1 MSQPPADDPLARLR
15 AATQARIGLGRAG
28 HAMPTRA
35 CLDFD
40 LGHARAR
47 DAVWTPLD
55 VDGVTAQASDWP
67 VIAVRSQA
75 PDRATYL
82 RRPDLGREL
91 AAADGL
97 PAGPFDLSI
106 IIGDGLSARA
116 AQAHGAALALDLRQR
131 LPGWSLAPLVL
142 AHQARVA
149 LGDAI
154 AASMGA
160 RFALML
166 IGERPGLS
174 AADSLGA
181 YLTIDP
187 RPGRMDSERNCVSNI
202 RPPHGLSIAQA
213 GEKLAWLLTEGRRIG
228 ATGIALK
235 DAAPTRDRPHVHHQS
250 HAADPA
256 RPASGQAVAGGDG
269 DGGPFPP

>member
-55 VDGVTAQASDWP
+55 ADAVAAQAGDWP
-67 VIAVRSQA
+67 VIIVRSQA
-75 PDRATYL
+75 ADRATYL

-91 AAADGL
+91 APANGL
-97 PAGPFDLSI
+97 PSGPFDLSI

-116 AQAHGAALALDLRQR
+116 AQAHGAALALDMRNR

-154 AASMGA
+154 AATMGA

-181 YLTIDP
+181 YLTINP
-187 RPGRMDSERNCVSNI
+187 CPGRMDSERNCVSNI

-235 DAAPTRDRPHVHHQS
+235 DAAPTKDRPHVHHQS

-256 RPASGQAVAGGDG
+256 RSASGQAVAGGDG
-269 DGGPFPP
+269 DGGSFPP